1 MQDIILYV
9 FSSIILLIFLLH
21 FINFKVI
28 IKYDKVL
35 LITFKILFFKYTF
48 IPIKEEIDLSNIFS
62 LSGIIS
68 ELDDIK
74 GIVEFIFSQNKHI
87 RHAYKD
93 FISHL
98 KYELIFLDARISA
111 ENASKTA
118 ISFAIA
124 RSFIFYLTEYLSL
137 NAALKI
143 TNESKINILPCYL
156 NQPSYIKF
164 KISSKISIA
173 SFILFWLKMGI
184 KLLKQSILSLIKN
197 LESIYGRK
205 QAKRNDKNGS

>member
-1 MQDIILYV
+1 V
-9 FSSIILLIFLLH
+9 
-21 FINFKVI
+21 
-28 IKYDKVL
+28 
-35 LITFKILFFKYTF
+35 
-48 IPIKEEIDLSNIFS
+48 
-62 LSGIIS
+62 
-68 ELDDIK
+68 
-74 GIVEFIFSQNKHI
+74 
-87 RHAYKD
+87 
-93 FISHL
+93 
-98 KYELIFLDARISA
+98 RISA

-118 ISFAIA
+118 ISYAIA